1 VAAVVTDAAPTSGTW
16 SAPDTTP
23 GAIER
28 ALRRLQTER
37 FAGGHTAAAA
47 RVCNLVVI
55 VEKEKVGEIAERL
68 DRVGRYH
75 PSRTIVCAVED
86 ERTRLGASASL
97 DGEDGGGP
105 LRERIE
111 IDVGPRHLRRLETV
125 VDPVLVEGIT
135 TIVWTPESRREAIDA
150 LLGLAD
156 VVLVDSAAEPD
167 EVEALDRVGELVG
180 RTYVVDLA
188 WLRSTPWRERIAAAF
203 DPPSRRPSLFAL
215 TGVEVRHERSSG
227 AAALLLLG
235 WLASRLGWSANAL
248 SALDGDGRTGRAG
261 DVELRTRVDEGM
273 TVPGLAGV
281 TLETEGEALALDR
294 GPGGLR
300 ARRREADGSEREW
313 TVLGASRGE
322 GGILGEGVRQGLLR
336 DPTYRPALAAARVMA
351 A

>member
-1 VAAVVTDAAPTSGTW
+1 VTNSPTAGGTW
-16 SAPDTTP
+16 SAEDTTP

-37 FAGGHTAAAA
+37 FAERQAAAAA

-55 VEKEKVGEIAERL
+55 VDKDQVGEIADRL

-75 PSRTIVCAVED
+75 PSRTIVCAVESG
-86 ERTRLGASASL
+86 RTRLGASASL
-97 DGEDGGGP
+97 DGGEAGGP
-105 LRERIE
+105 LRERVE
-111 IDVGPRHLRRLETV
+111 IDVGDRHLRRLETI

-135 TIVWTPESRREAIDA
+135 TMVWTPESRREAIDA
-150 LLGLAD
+150 LLGLTD
-156 VVLVDSAAEPD
+156 VVLVDTAAEPD
-167 EVEALDRVGELVG
+167 EVEAIDRAGELAD

-203 DPPSRRPSLFAL
+203 DPPTRRPAL
-215 TGVEVRHERSSG
+215 YSVTGVEVRHERSSG

-235 WLASRLGWSANAL
+235 WLASRLGWSAGAL
-248 SALDGDGRTGRAG
+248 STLDGDGRTGRAG

-281 TLETEGEALALDR
+281 TLATGDGELALDR

-300 ARRREADGSEREW
+300 ARRRGADGRERTW

-336 DPTYRPALAAARVMA
+336 DPTYRPALAAASAMA